1 MQLLLLS
8 NSRSPEGHYLQ
19 HALEAMA
26 EIAGP
31 RRRAVFVPFAG
42 VSIAWDAYTERV
54 QESLASLPFEIE
66 GLHRAQDAH
75 AALEAAEMIMVG
87 GGNSFALLKHCR
99 ERGLLP
105 RIAARVR
112 EQQVPYIGWS
122 AGSNLACPTIRTTND
137 MPIVEPGGFDA
148 LGLVPFQLNPHYT
161 NELPAGHQGE
171 TRDQR
176 IAEFLVANPNATV
189 LGLPE
194 GDWLRVSPQG
204 VQLHGTRPARLF
216 RAGEPVQD
224 IDAPAVLPL

>member
-1 MQLLLLS
+1 MHLLLLS

-19 HALEAMA
+19 HALDAMA

-42 VSIAWDAYTERV
+42 VSIEWDAYTERV
-54 QESLASLPFEIE
+54 QEALASLPFEIE
-66 GLHRAQDAH
+66 GLHRAPDAH
-75 AALEAAEMIMVG
+75 AAIDAAELILVG
-87 GGNSFALLKHCR
+87 GGNTFALLKHCR
-99 ERGLLP
+99 EKGLLP

-112 EQQVPYIGWS
+112 DQQVPYIGWS
-122 AGSNLACPTIRTTND
+122 AGSNLACPSIRTTND

-176 IAEFLVANPNATV
+176 IGEFLLANPNATV
-189 LGLPE
+189 VGLPE
-194 GDWLRVSPQG
+194 GDWLRVSPRG
-204 VQLHGTRPARLF
+204 VQLNGPRPARIFL
-216 RAGEPVQD
+216 AGQPTQD
-224 IDAPAVLPL
+224 IDAPAFLPL

>member
-1 MQLLLLS
+1 MHLLLLS

-19 HALEAMA
+19 HALGAFA

-42 VSIAWDAYTERV
+42 LTIEWDAYTARV
-54 QESLASLPFEIE
+54 QEALATLPVEIE
-66 GLHRAQDAH
+66 GIHRAADAH
-75 AALEAAEMIMVG
+75 AALDAAELILVG
-87 GGNSFALLKHCR
+87 GGNTFALLKECR

-105 RIAARVR
+105 RIATRVR

-122 AGSNLACPTIRTTND
+122 AGSNLACPSIRTTND
-137 MPIVEPGGFDA
+137 MPVVEPGGFDA

-176 IAEFLVANPNATV
+176 LSEFLVANPAASV

-194 GDWLRVSPQG
+194 GDWLRVSPRG
-204 VQLHGTRPARLF
+204 VQLHGPRPARLF
-216 RAGEPVQD
+216 RAAQPVQD
-224 IDAPAVLPL
+224 FEAPAFLPL